1 MVYKGRILELDIIR
15 AFAIILIVLSHLPP
29 IPGFGVDPV
38 VKYWSAIVGVSLFLF
53 ISGVVLTPPSS
64 TKDIKKFYKRRALRI
79 YPAYLA
85 IMAVYIAIQYLVP
98 SVANTL
104 GIYLSPVEIVVNLA
118 GAQALLNVPSYG
130 VLWFVGLILVYYAI
144 YPLLGSNYKTTII
157 GAIWVFAV
165 FIMIHNFI
173 IPQLIYYWPVFVAGV
188 LLRGKIPSRLNMS
201 NKIKPLLAIAGA
213 SYWIY
218 LTHMLVIGF
227 VVLLLS
233 SASVAPLVVNTNNTT
248 AITANTT
255 ATAAVK
261 PKFTLYY
268 FTMSAPCPAGIQ
280 MQKDVTAWARAHP
293 AVAFSVQDAD
303 GKLGAKYNSV
313 LSPTVVMLK
322 DGKLVGRW
330 VGIFDISV
338 LDKTIK

>member
-53 ISGVVLTPPSS
+53 ISGVVLTPPW
-64 TKDIKKFYKRRALRI
+64 DIIQFYKRRALRI

-104 GIYLSPVEIVVNLA
+104 GIYLSPDQIVVNLV

-130 VLWFVGLILVYYAI
+130 VLWFVGVILVYYAV
-144 YPLLGSNYKTTII
+144 YPLFRGALVTVIAAAGIFAAFII
-157 GAIWVFAV
+157 LHQYGL
-165 FIMIHNFI
+165 I
-173 IPQLIYYWPVFVAGV
+173 IPQMVYYWPVFVVGV
-188 LLRGKIPSRLNMS
+188 LVQGRIGGRIEMS
-201 NKIKPLLAIAGA
+201 TKIKPLLAIAGA

-218 LTHMLVIGF
+218 LTHMLVIGA

-233 SASVAPLVVNTNNTT
+233 SASVAPLVVNNTNTT
-248 AITANTT
+248 APVTT
-255 ATAAVK
+255 TAAVK

-330 VGIFDISV
+330 VGIFDTKE
-338 LDKTIK
+338 LDKVYHQ